1 MLLLPYCYVTV
12 LAQRSTYLI
21 RECSTYDMKTTL
33 VYILL
38 PMLCLM
44 ASLLSHAQDTSE
56 PDAYQQQTGIFF
68 MVESA
73 RPSVHKLNLLSLNIG
88 IKTQSMPE
96 AGLPFC
102 QFINRF
108 SKRQYPE
115 STEPVAIPASV
126 FRFRNARVQTLL
138 PLVFYSQKNAVF
150 RQIDH

>member
-38 PMLCLM
+38 PMLCPM

-68 MVESA
+68 YGG
-73 RPSVHKLNLLSLNIG
+73 IG
-88 IKTQSMPE
+88 P
-96 AGLPFC
+96 
-102 QFINRF
+102 
-108 SKRQYPE
+108 
-115 STEPVAIPASV
+115 AIGS
-126 FRFRNARVQTLL
+126 
-138 PLVFYSQKNAVF
+138 
-150 RQIDH
+150 